1 MGVPTRRFHI
11 PSALGHSPARIEP
24 QQAREL
30 HAGGAVM
37 IDVRR
42 RDDPT
47 ASPPGALRI
56 APDMI
61 PQQIEGL
68 RREVP
73 IVLAC
78 T

>member
-1 MGVPTRRFHI
+1 
-11 PSALGHSPARIEP
+11 
-24 QQAREL
+24 
-30 HAGGAVM
+30 M

-68 RREVP
+68 RREVA